1 MIARPARHP
10 FRHSAAAL
18 LLALMPLAP
27 LAAQDAPTGFSLPQP
42 TPTPTPAPAGPA
54 DERAG
59 VAIPPRTAPQAEPT
73 PAPRI
78 APAPV
83 LTSEPDAGDQ
93 PRPAAS
99 PARRAAARTP
109 PPAASAVPAPPPAAT
124 AAPVDP
130 LTLPATLPQPQ
141 LAPAQEAPAAASA
154 APALPAIGDLA
165 GGWPAWWPWAAGGAG
180 ALVLLLGGFALW
192 RRRKPKVLRLATPA
206 EAEAEDGLLPDLP
219 LIDVGLEITAATRSL
234 MMFTL
239 GYQLTF
245 ANRAGQAV
253 TDISAAVQL
262 VSARRGDGNAAS
274 PGAAQELFGID
285 RIGPSQSRIVAGEVR
300 LPLTEIAV
308 LRQGRAALFIP
319 LLHVTLEGRGQ
330 TTLTRSFV
338 IGTPSTRGTGR
349 LHPILL
355 DTAPGSVTGLTA
367 KPISVPEILAAA

>member
-1 MIARPARHP
+1 MIAPTDRLP
-10 FRHSAAAL
+10 FRHSAAVL

-59 VAIPPRTAPQAEPT
+59 IAIPPRAAPTAEPT
-73 PAPRI
+73 PKPTGAPRI

-83 LTSEPDAGDQ
+83 LTSEPDASDQ

-99 PARRAAARTP
+99 PTRRAPARTP
-109 PPAASAVPAPPPAAT
+109 PPAASAVPAPAPSAT
-124 AAPVDP
+124 TTPGDP
-130 LTLPATLPQPQ
+130 LTLPATLPQPSPA
-141 LAPAQEAPAAASA
+141 LAPEPPAAASTA
-154 APALPAIGDLA
+154 ADL
-165 GGWPAWWPWAAGGAG
+165 PAWWPWAAGGAG

-192 RRRKPKVLRLATPA
+192 RRRQTKVLRLAAPA
-206 EAEAEDGLLPDLP
+206 EAEAEGILLPDLP
-219 LIDVGLEITAATRSL
+219 LIEVALDITAATRSL

-239 GYQLTF
+239 SYQLTF
-245 ANRAGQAV
+245 TNRAGQAV
-253 TDISAAVQL
+253 SDISAAVQL
-262 VSARRGDGNAAS
+262 VSARQGEGNAAS

-285 RIGPSQSRIVAGEVR
+285 RIGPFQSRIVAGEVR

-319 LLHVTLEGRGQ
+319 LLHVTLEGQGQ
-330 TTLTRSFV
+330 SALTRSFV
-338 IGTPSTRGTGR
+338 IGTPSTLGAGR

-355 DTAPGSVTGLTA
+355 DTAPGSVTGLIA
-367 KPISVPEILAAA
+367 KPITVPEILAAA